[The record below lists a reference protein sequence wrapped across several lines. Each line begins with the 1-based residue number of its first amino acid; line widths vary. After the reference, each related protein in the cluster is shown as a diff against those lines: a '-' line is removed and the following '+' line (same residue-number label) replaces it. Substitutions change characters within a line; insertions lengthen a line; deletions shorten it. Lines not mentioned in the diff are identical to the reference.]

1 MKFKDVAFPLK
12 FMQVF
17 LAFML
22 AVGCFLG
29 FPNDAQLGGLFW
41 AMTFVTLVLGVI
53 DNVLQNRQSDK
64 GR

>member
-1 MKFKDVAFPLK
+1 MDFKKDVAFPLK

-41 AMTFVTLVLGVI
+41 AMTFVTLVLEVI
-53 DNVLQNRQSDK
+53 DRVLQNRRS
-64 GR
+64 R

>member
-17 LAFML
+17 LSFML

-41 AMTFVTLVLGVI
+41 TVTFVTLVLGVI
-53 DNVLQNRQSDK
+53 DNVLQNRRSSK
-64 GR
+64 GL